1 MKAVD
6 VVVVVAAAAK
16 SQIEKSSVAVVDNS
30 ETKNYTKEVD
40 WHLADWN
47 GLDFVVLLES
57 AMART
62 TLWRRVE
69 AIAVAEKKP
78 AQPTSTWNWA
88 PNLSLAS
95 IWDWHWQALASSC
108 N

>member
-40 WHLADWN
+40 
-47 GLDFVVLLES
+47 
-57 AMART
+57 
-62 TLWRRVE
+62 
-69 AIAVAEKKP
+69 
-78 AQPTSTWNWA
+78 
-88 PNLSLAS
+88 
-95 IWDWHWQALASSC
+95 
-108 N
+108 